1 MTDKIADLFKDPEH
15 ARTYA
20 DRPRKIIP
28 GFDGLHRIM
37 AQLLAEASPRRTLVV
52 GGGGGLELKTLIGA
66 LPEGRFCA
74 VDPAAEMIAQGKSY
88 LGDPPSVDWVEG
100 YIFDAPEGPFDAATC
115 LLTLH
120 FVPDDGAKLET
131 LKAIRSRLKPGA
143 PFVIAHLC
151 IDKSDPTSDQRF
163 DRYLKF
169 GSDSDMDPTV
179 LKEAHERVRTHLNC
193 VGPDRDEELLREAGF
208 HGVEPVFRGLYWCGW
223 VAYA

>member
-1 MTDKIADLFKDPEH
+1 MTDKIAELFKDPEH

-37 AQLLAEASPRRTLVV
+37 AQLLGETSPANTLVV
-52 GGGGGLELKTLIGA
+52 GGGGGLELQTLIRA

-74 VDPAAEMIAQGKSY
+74 VDPSAEMIAQGRAY
-88 LGDPPSVDWVEG
+88 LGDPVSVDWVEG
-100 YIFDAPEGPFDAATC
+100 YVFDVPTTPFDAATC

-131 LKAIRSRLKPGA
+131 LKAIHSRLKPGA
-143 PFVIAHLC
+143 PFVIAHLS
-151 IDKSDPTSDQRF
+151 IDKNDPASDRRF

-169 GSDSDMDPTV
+169 SSDSDLDPKV
-179 LKEAHERVRTHLNC
+179 LKEAHERVRTQLNC
-193 VGPDRDEELLREAGF
+193 VGPARDEELLREVGF
-208 HGVEPVFRGLYWCGW
+208 SDVEPVFRGFYWCGW

>member
-28 GFDGLHRIM
+28 GLDGLHRIM
-37 AQLLAEASPRRTLVV
+37 AQLIAEASPAHTLVV
-52 GGGGGLELKTLIGA
+52 GGGGGLELQTMIRA

-74 VDPAAEMIAQGKSY
+74 VDPSAEMIAQGKAY
-88 LGDPPSVDWVEG
+88 LGDPASVDWVEG
-100 YIFDAPEGPFDAATC
+100 YIFDAPQDRFDAATC
-115 LLTLH
+115 MLTLH

-143 PFVIAHLC
+143 PFVIAHLS
-151 IDKSDPTSDQRF
+151 IDKSDPASDRRF

-169 GSDSDMDPTV
+169 SSDSDLDPKV
-179 LKEAHERVRTHLNC
+179 LKEAHERVRTDLNC
-193 VGPDRDEELLREAGF
+193 VGPARDEELLREAGF
-208 HGVEPVFRGLYWCGW
+208 SSIEPVFRGFYWCGW